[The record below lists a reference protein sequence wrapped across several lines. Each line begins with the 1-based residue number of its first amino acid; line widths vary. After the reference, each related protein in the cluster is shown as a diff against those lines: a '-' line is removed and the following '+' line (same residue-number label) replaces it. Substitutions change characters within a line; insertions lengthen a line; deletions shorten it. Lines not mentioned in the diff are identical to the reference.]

1 VGAADAFGLRQ
12 RATILSIGRC
22 RRLTVAVVL
31 CLCLGA
37 PGAAAAADPVV
48 AAAGDIACRPGS
60 QATASACQQAA
71 TAQLLLDIAPDRV
84 LAIGDEQYER
94 GTLNE
99 FENAYDLSWGKVKSI
114 TAPVPGNHEY
124 ETAGASG
131 YYDYFGAAAGDPKK
145 GYYSFDLGS
154 WHLVALNS
162 NCGDVGCAAG
172 SAQEEWLR
180 ADLAAHPKGCLL
192 AYWHHDT
199 FGPTHDL
206 RADLVAAGADLVL
219 VGHTH
224 AFRNRDNLDASGV
237 SDADGYRQ
245 FTVGT
250 GGKSGGTF
258 GVLELTLHASSYD
271 WRFVGIPGTS
281 LTSAGSESCHAAPPP
296 PSGDTR
302 PPTDVA
308 VDGPALTRRFQ
319 LATRFPV
326 SWRASDAGSG
336 VESFDVRVRRTGPAG
351 ARHPARSWLGAT
363 TARSA
368 HFRGV
373 PGSTYCFSARAR
385 DRDGNVSGWS
395 RWRCTA
401 LPLDDR
407 ALRQRGGWTHTQAD
421 GFYLGT
427 RSTAFRA
434 GARLAR
440 TRLSARHLALVA
452 VRCPRCGVVELRW
465 NGALL
470 RRVDLSSDRL
480 HAPRLVGRVSFA
492 GVRSGTLAIRVVS
505 SGSRV
510 IVDGVAASSAP

>member
-1 VGAADAFGLRQ
+1 M
-12 RATILSIGRC
+12 T
-22 RRLTVAVVL
+22 VVL

-37 PGAAAAADPVV
+37 PGAAAAADPIV
-48 AAAGDIACRPGS
+48 AAAGDIACRPG
-60 QATASACQQAA
+60 AEPTASACQQAA
-71 TAQLLLDIAPDRV
+71 TAQLLLDMAPDRV
-84 LAIGDEQYER
+84 LALGDEQYER

-145 GYYSFDLGS
+145 GYYSFDLGE

-162 NCGDVGCAAG
+162 NCREVGCAAG

-180 ADLAAHPKGCLL
+180 DDLAAHENGCLL

-206 RADLVAAGADLVL
+206 RADLVAAGADLIL

-224 AFRNRDNLDASGV
+224 AFRNRDNLDASGA
-237 SDADGYRQ
+237 SDPDGYRQ

-258 GVLELTLHASSYD
+258 GVLKLTLHASSYD

-281 LTSAGSESCHAAPPP
+281 LTSTGSESCHSAPPP
-296 PSGDTR
+296 PPPPPGDTT
-302 PPTDVA
+302 PPTDVV
-308 VDGPALTRRFQ
+308 VDGPALARRFQ
-319 LATRFPV
+319 LTTRFLV
-326 SWRASDAGSG
+326 SWRATDAGSG
-336 VESFDVRVRRTGPAG
+336 VASFDARVRRTGPDGTRYAV
-351 ARHPARSWLGAT
+351 RSWLDGT
-363 TARSA
+363 TAGSA
-368 HFRGV
+368 RFRGL

-385 DRDGNVSGWS
+385 DRDGNMSGWS

-407 ALRQRGGWTHTQAD
+407 ALLQRGGWTHSRAP

-427 RSTAFRA
+427 RSTASRA
-434 GARLAR
+434 GARLVR
-440 TRLSARHLALVA
+440 TRLAARHLGLVA
-452 VRCPRCGVVELRW
+452 VRCPRCGVAELRW

-470 RRVDLSSDRL
+470 RRVDLSSDRWR
-480 HAPRLVGRVSFA
+480 APRVVGKLSFA
-492 GVRSGTLAIRVVS
+492 RVRSGTLTVRVVS
-505 SGSRV
+505 RGKRIV
-510 IVDGVAASSAP
+510 VDGLAASSSTL